1 MPEPHPPLHRQ
12 RTARTNRAYGKTA
25 SAISTAVDYGRC
37 ETYGI
42 APPAISHTKAGR
54 ICQRHDE
61 TGKSRRFQS
70 DTVTAHL
77 TRPAKRPIHT
87 QRGHYRNFPTVFSS
101 TPLSLSSF
109 STNSRKLHNRHVRP
123 LHTLLP
129 ASHIRAYCW
138 ERRCNPTRR
147 SSGKSFRSSPIKA
160 VPAQRN
166 TQSAAGNF
174 SLRHFSDP

>member
-1 MPEPHPPLHRQ
+1 MTKGRQSPAIPCADMPEPHPPLHRQ

-77 TRPAKRPIHT
+77 TRPAKTTHPHAKRT
-87 QRGHYRNFPTVFSS
+87 LQEFPNRLFQHAVIAQQLLHKLAKSS
-101 TPLSLSSF
+101 ITAMCGRYILYF
-109 STNSRKLHNRHVRP
+109 P
-123 LHTLLP
+123 LHIFGRI
-129 ASHIRAYCW
+129 AGR
-138 ERRCNPTRR
+138 
-147 SSGKSFRSSPIKA
+147 GA
-160 VPAQRN
+160 VTHQ
-166 TQSAAGNF
+166 TQ
-174 SLRHFSDP
+174 